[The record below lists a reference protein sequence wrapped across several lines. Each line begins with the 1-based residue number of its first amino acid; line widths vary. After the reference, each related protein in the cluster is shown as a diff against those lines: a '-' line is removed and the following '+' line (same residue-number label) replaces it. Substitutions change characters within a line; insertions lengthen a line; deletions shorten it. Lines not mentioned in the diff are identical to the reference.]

1 MSTYQP
7 KKVIPDS
14 WANLAACPI
23 CETRGLAVYRQTGQ
37 VDQLACS
44 NCKASFELE
53 QDGPNIRLIVLPP
66 DYAVFLQPAW
76 QTWMSVYEIR
86 RQIKTGLETHIQQDT
101 FDKPEFTP
109 PPQMVTRQSEPPSSY
124 TLPEFDGEFSRDPI
138 NQEEVN
144 LRAAGLAN
152 LGNSPRE
159 IRETLVHLNATT
171 EQIDLAL
178 ANLNLQRKKV
188 KTNTPRNIIFVLIAV
203 IVCLGVSALLLPLLN
218 IPGTLKSIEPVWNYL
233 STTLSKSDP
242 FGGVTGVR
250 RVPTPE
256 PTAAQKPLPADAQA
270 YFDVVYSISQKPNWW
285 EKYQAL
291 ENLFP
296 PVELISTHENVL
308 NQYLFLAVLNAAEQN
323 NDAKFNELCG
333 LTRAQNTKVCD
344 QVEDN
349 DFAQQ
354 VQFLAE
360 QNAMSD
366 WWLTGPC
373 KEFASYYQKIG
384 VVFPFGEGRCSQP

>member
-7 KKVIPDS
+7 KKIIPDS

-23 CETRGLAVYRQTGQ
+23 CETRGLSVYRQPGQ

-44 NCKASFELE
+44 NCQASFELE

-86 RQIKTGLETHIQQDT
+86 RQIKTGLETHVQQDA

-109 PPQMVTRQSEPPSSY
+109 PPEMVSRQPEPPENY
-124 TLPEFDGEFSRDPI
+124 TLPVLENDFTREPI
-138 NQEEVN
+138 NQDEVN
-144 LRAAGLAN
+144 MRAAGLAN
-152 LGNSPRE
+152 LGNTPRE
-159 IRETLVHLNATT
+159 IRETLENLNATS
-171 EQIDLAL
+171 EQIDIAL
-178 ANLNLQRKKV
+178 ENLKLQRKNV

-203 IVCLGVSALLLPLLN
+203 IACLGISALVLPLLN

-233 STTLSKSDP
+233 SNTLSNSDP
-242 FGGVTGVR
+242 FGGVTGAR
-250 RVPTPE
+250 REPTAVPTPI
-256 PTAAQKPLPADAQA
+256 QKSLPADAQA
-270 YFDVVYSISQKPNWW
+270 YFNVVFTISQKPNWW
-285 EKYQAL
+285 EKYETLQ
-291 ENLFP
+291 NLFP
-296 PVELISTHENVL
+296 PVDLISTHENIL

-323 NDAKFNELCG
+323 NESKFEELCG
-333 LTRAQNTKVCD
+333 TPRAMNTKACD
-344 QVEDN
+344 RVEEN

-354 VQFLAE
+354 VQFLTE
-360 QNAMSD
+360 QNSMND

-373 KEFASYYQKIG
+373 KEFAAYYQKVG
-384 VVFPFGEGRCSQP
+384 VTFPYTEGRCSLP